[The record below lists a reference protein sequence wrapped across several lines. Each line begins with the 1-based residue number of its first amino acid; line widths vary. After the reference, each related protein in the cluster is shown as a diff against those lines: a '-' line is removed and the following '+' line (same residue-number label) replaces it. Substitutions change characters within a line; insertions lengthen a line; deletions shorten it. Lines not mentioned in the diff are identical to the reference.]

1 MRKKVS
7 LSIFGY
13 GGVGKTALVI
23 EGIKSIIQDIVDE
36 TTLNNYNPD
45 FILFFTAKE
54 EALDVSYTTGK
65 IQRKTYR
72 YNFSSFDELKNGA
85 VAK

>member
-1 MRKKVS
+1 MLQIEYWS
-7 LSIFGY
+7 LYFRSKRAG
-13 GGVGKTALVI
+13 TLVI

-72 YNFSSFDELKNGA
+72 CNFSSFDELKN
-85 VAK
+85 